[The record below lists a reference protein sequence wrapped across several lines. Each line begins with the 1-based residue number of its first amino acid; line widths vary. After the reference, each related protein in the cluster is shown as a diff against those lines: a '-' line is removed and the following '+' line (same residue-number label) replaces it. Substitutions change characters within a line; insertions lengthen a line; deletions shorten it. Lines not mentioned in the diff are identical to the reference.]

1 MSKKEINDYRTE
13 VVEKLAN
20 GEDVVYLGHH
30 ITWVP
35 IPEDCTEP
43 TCLVCDF
50 CAYCPASLNL
60 LCVAVDAKAKTVGC
74 FLFFEDK

>member
-1 MSKKEINDYRTE
+1 MSKKEIKDYRAD

-20 GEDVVYLGHH
+20 GESVNYLGYNL
-30 ITWVP
+30 TWVP
-35 IPEDCTEP
+35 VPEDQNEP
-43 TCLVCDF
+43 TCLICDF

-74 FLFFEDK
+74 FLFVEDK